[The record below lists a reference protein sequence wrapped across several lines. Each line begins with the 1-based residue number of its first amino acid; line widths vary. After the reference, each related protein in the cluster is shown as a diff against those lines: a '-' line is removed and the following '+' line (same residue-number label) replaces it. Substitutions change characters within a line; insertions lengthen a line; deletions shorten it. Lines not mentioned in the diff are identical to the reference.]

1 MDTTTRERMT
11 GGTAIVRSL
20 IAQGTDTLFGLPG
33 VQLDGLFNALYD
45 HRNQLRTINARH
57 EQGVAYM
64 AYGYAYS
71 TGRPGVFAVVPGPGI
86 LNAAAGLA
94 TAYGSNQPV
103 LAITGQIP
111 SATIGRGLGML
122 HEIPDQLGIMRSLS
136 KWAERIEHPT
146 TAPGL
151 VNEAFRQL
159 RTGRPRPAALEM
171 AMDMLA
177 LESEVAM
184 PGHIS
189 PEAAAEPDSDLIA
202 KAAKLL
208 GQAKTPLICVGGGAF
223 EAAPEILALAE
234 MLQAPVT
241 AFQHGRGI
249 VDDRHYLMANS
260 VSANRLW
267 PEADV
272 VLGIGSR
279 LQNERMV
286 WGGDKVVIHVEID
299 PSELT
304 RVRKPT
310 VGIVADAALAARALL
325 DAIPAHNSKRPSREA
340 ELLALKGA
348 AQALIDDKLAL
359 QSAYL
364 KAIRAA
370 LPEDGFFVDELTQ
383 VGYVSRLGLPVYHP
397 RTYIT
402 PGYQGTLGY
411 GFATSLGVKVAHPD
425 KAVVS
430 INGDGGFMYGMP
442 ELSTAVNHGINV
454 VAVVFADGAF
464 GNVQRM
470 QKELYDGR
478 VIATDLRNPDFVK
491 LAESFGATGYQV
503 DTPDALRD
511 CITRALGEPGPTLIE
526 VPVGE
531 FPEPWP
537 ILRPGPWK
545 P

>member
-20 IAQGTDTLFGLPG
+20 IAQSTDTLFRMPG

-86 LNAAAGLA
+86 LNAAAGLP

-111 SATIGRGLGML
+111 SATIGRGLGIL
-122 HEIPDQLGIMRSLS
+122 HEIPDQLGMMRGLS

-184 PGHIS
+184 PGHIG

-249 VDDRHYLMANS
+249 VDDR
-260 VSANRLW
+260 
-267 PEADV
+267 
-272 VLGIGSR
+272 
-279 LQNERMV
+279 
-286 WGGDKVVIHVEID
+286 
-299 PSELT
+299 
-304 RVRKPT
+304 
-310 VGIVADAALAARALL
+310 
-325 DAIPAHNSKRPSREA
+325 
-340 ELLALKGA
+340 
-348 AQALIDDKLAL
+348 
-359 QSAYL
+359 
-364 KAIRAA
+364 
-370 LPEDGFFVDELTQ
+370 
-383 VGYVSRLGLPVYHP
+383 
-397 RTYIT
+397 
-402 PGYQGTLGY
+402 
-411 GFATSLGVKVAHPD
+411 
-425 KAVVS
+425 
-430 INGDGGFMYGMP
+430 
-442 ELSTAVNHGINV
+442 
-454 VAVVFADGAF
+454 
-464 GNVQRM
+464 
-470 QKELYDGR
+470 
-478 VIATDLRNPDFVK
+478 VIATDLHNPDFVK
-491 LAESFGATGYQV
+491 LAESFGATGYRV

-537 ILRPGPWK
+537 IFRPGPWK